1 MLANLHVALLPSTP
15 SFRTAPSGIRQIASE
30 FTIDIR
36 VVRLMRFCRLSPV
49 LQNWTL
55 ANFTKR
61 VLSGDFSLKGAHALV
76 PFDEQTD

>member
-1 MLANLHVALLPSTP
+1 MIDRFVIW
-15 SFRTAPSGIRQIASE
+15 IRDVS
-30 FTIDIR
+30 
-36 VVRLMRFCRLSPV
+36 VGPFCRLSPV